1 MKKYII
7 AITGASGSIYAV
19 KLIEELLKKN
29 YSIHLIVSDNGA
41 KVLEYETGIKLLA
54 FIEDMKEKY
63 GNITLEDINNLF
75 SAVASGSFK
84 TDGMII
90 LPCSMS
96 SLGEIAHGV
105 SKNLIGRAADVCIK
119 EKRPLVIVPRE
130 TPLSPIHLKNMLIL
144 SESSVTILPAMPGF
158 YHKPESLE
166 DLVNFVVGKILDALN
181 IENNLFKKWGN

>member
-7 AITGASGSIYAV
+7 AITGASGSIYALS
-19 KLIEELLKKN
+19 LIEELLKN
-29 YSIHLIVSDNGA
+29 GHSIHLIVSDNGA
-41 KVLEYETGIKLLA
+41 KVLEYETGVRLFN
-54 FIEDMKEKY
+54 FIEGMKEKY
-63 GNITLEDINNLF
+63 GNITLEDIDNLF
-75 SAVASGSFK
+75 SSVASGSFK

-130 TPLSPIHLKNMLIL
+130 TPLSSIHLKNMLIL
-144 SESSVTILPAMPGF
+144 SESGVTILPAMPGF

-166 DLVNFVVGKILDALN
+166 DVVNFVVGKILDILN

>member
-19 KLIEELLKKN
+19 KLIEELLKN
-29 YSIHLIVSDNGA
+29 GYSIHLVVSDNGA
-41 KVLEYETGIKLLA
+41 KVLEYETGIKLLN

-63 GNITLEDINNLF
+63 GNITLEDVDNLF
-75 SAVASGSFK
+75 SSVASGSFK

-130 TPLSPIHLKNMLIL
+130 TPLSSIHLKNMLIL
-144 SESSVTILPAMPGF
+144 SESGVTILPAMPGF
-158 YHKPESLE
+158 YHKPENLE
-166 DLVNFVVGKILDALN
+166 DVINFVVGKILDTLS

>member
-19 KLIEELLKKN
+19 KLIEELLKN
-29 YSIHLIVSDNGA
+29 SYSIHLIVSDNGA
-41 KVLEYETGIKLLA
+41 KVLEYETGIKLLN

-63 GNITLEDINNLF
+63 GNITLEDIDNLF
-75 SAVASGSFK
+75 SSVASGSFK

-130 TPLSPIHLKNMLIL
+130 TPLSSIHLKNMLIL
-144 SESSVTILPAMPGF
+144 SESGVTILPAMPGF

-166 DLVNFVVGKILDALN
+166 DAVNFVVGKILDVLN

>member
-19 KLIEELLKKN
+19 KLIEELLKKD

-41 KVLEYETGIKLLA
+41 KVLEYEAGIKLLA

-119 EKRPLVIVPRE
+119 EKRPLVIIPRE

-144 SESSVTILPAMPGF
+144 SESGVTILPAMPGF

-166 DLVNFVVGKILDALN
+166 DLVNFVVGKILDTLN

>member
-7 AITGASGSIYAV
+7 AITGASGSIYALR
-19 KLIEELLKKN
+19 LIEELLKN
-29 YSIHLIVSDNGA
+29 GHLIYLIVSDNGA
-41 KVLEYETGIKLLA
+41 KVLEYETGIRLFN
-54 FIEDMKEKY
+54 FIEGMKEKY
-63 GNITLEDINNLF
+63 GNIILEDIDNLF
-75 SAVASGSFK
+75 SSVASGSFK

-130 TPLSPIHLKNMLIL
+130 TPLSSIHLKNMLIL
-144 SESSVTILPAMPGF
+144 SESGVTILPAMPGF
-158 YHKPESLE
+158 YHKPEILE
-166 DLVNFVVGKILDALN
+166 DVVNFVVGKILDVLN